1 MAFYLVETLDQLKTF
16 YNMGYKQAFVEV
28 IPYNDNLHP
37 MLNKTSL
44 VYIKP
49 LDEKGEK
56 GYWVNEHTK
65 FIRKDTHELF
75 YICYINEDPI
85 KSFIIEDNI
94 KITNIGNWRN

>member
-16 YNMGYKQAFVEV
+16 YNMEYKQAFVEV

-49 LDEKGEK
+49 LDEEGEK
-56 GYWVNEHTK
+56 GYMLSIDHSET
-65 FIRKDTHELF
+65 L
-75 YICYINEDPI
+75 PI
-85 KSFIIEDNI
+85 NI
-94 KITNIGNWRN
+94 KHINQVLKSLEKIYVFFFCLFLFF